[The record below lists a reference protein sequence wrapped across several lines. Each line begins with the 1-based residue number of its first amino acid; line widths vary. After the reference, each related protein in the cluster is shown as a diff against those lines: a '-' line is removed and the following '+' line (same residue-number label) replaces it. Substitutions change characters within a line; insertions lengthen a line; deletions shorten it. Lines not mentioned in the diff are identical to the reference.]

1 MKREEALAKFRE
13 EEQNYIDGIKAGFLV
28 KIQENANDIADC
40 LQKVF
45 SDIRTA
51 VEERGKKDI
60 MFIHFSILRIDFLNH
75 IYRFLAQVMDARW
88 YMDTDPVEVTFL
100 LGDCFSAFTE
110 ARQKLELDS
119 KKYMGKVN
127 RYDIDNLLMEAGMEC
142 NIMLANLLRFV
153 FP

>member
-1 MKREEALAKFRE
+1 MKREEALAKFCE

-51 VEERGKKDI
+51 VEEKGKKDI

-88 YMDTDPVEVTFL
+88 YMDTAPVGGAFFF
-100 LGDCFSAFTE
+100 GDAIIHSCGEIVS
-110 ARQKLELDS
+110 LH
-119 KKYMGKVN
+119 
-127 RYDIDNLLMEAGMEC
+127 
-142 NIMLANLLRFV
+142 LLRQGKNWNWIV
-153 FP
+153 KSIWEKSTVTI